1 MFDQQNTND
10 PEEMTKEQRDKL
22 ELEQLKKRADQLSIT
37 YSNNIGLDTLREK
50 VRAKLEGEEPSN
62 DVDEDEKRAEE
73 EAAVAEIK
81 KLAEAP
87 LEELPVA
94 AASATSRGKNPFEPV
109 APMATQAAAAPNPVP
124 AKVSLRAAKRD
135 RLIKDKMRLV
145 RCRIYNMDP
154 KKKELHGEIISV
166 GNELLGT
173 VRKFIPFGEATD
185 DGYHIPLI
193 IYNQLASR
201 KFLHVKTT
209 RNPRNGQI
217 NVSTSWQRE
226 FNLEVLPPLTE
237 AELNDLKQAQIAA
250 GSVETV
256 SAD

>member
-94 AASATSRGKNPFEPV
+94 AA
-109 APMATQAAAAPNPVP
+109 
-124 AKVSLRAAKRD
+124 
-135 RLIKDKMRLV
+135 
-145 RCRIYNMDP
+145 
-154 KKKELHGEIISV
+154 
-166 GNELLGT
+166 
-173 VRKFIPFGEATD
+173 
-185 DGYHIPLI
+185 
-193 IYNQLASR
+193 
-201 KFLHVKTT
+201 
-209 RNPRNGQI
+209 
-217 NVSTSWQRE
+217 
-226 FNLEVLPPLTE
+226 
-237 AELNDLKQAQIAA
+237 
-250 GSVETV
+250 
-256 SAD
+256 